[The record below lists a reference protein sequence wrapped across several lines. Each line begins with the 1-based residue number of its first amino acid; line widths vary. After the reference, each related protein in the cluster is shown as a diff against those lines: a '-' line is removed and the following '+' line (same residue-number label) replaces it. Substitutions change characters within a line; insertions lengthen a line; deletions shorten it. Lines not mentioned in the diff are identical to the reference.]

1 MEIGLYVLDTGYWML
16 EKEIARAAQALALL
30 VALLLFI
37 KSTEYLVI
45 QYQAS
50 SIQHLGQLLDSVFV
64 QRIWPNC

>member
-1 MEIGLYVLDTGYWML
+1 MKIGLYILDTGYWML
-16 EKEIARAAQALALL
+16 KKEIARAAQALALL

-45 QYQAS
+45 QYQVS

>member
-1 MEIGLYVLDTGYWML
+1 MKIGLYILDTGYWML
-16 EKEIARAAQALALL
+16 EKEIARAALALALL

-50 SIQHLGQLLDSVFV
+50 SIQHLGRLLGSVFV